1 MPVGYENNGTNGTIG
16 TIGLG
21 TPGTPA
27 GTGGTPAAV
36 APAPGTLSGSAGFN
50 GVLGAT
56 TQSINTS
63 ANAINARLAN
73 FDPTDPGSLLQMQ
86 QQLANYN
93 LAITVTSSLIKSLED
108 TVKSV
113 AQKLS

>member
-1 MPVGYENNGTNGTIG
+1 MTVGYQNNQTNGTIG
-16 TIGLG
+16 QIGLG
-21 TPGTPA
+21 NPGNPSANPAIAPDPGTI
-27 GTGGTPAAV
+27 
-36 APAPGTLSGSAGFN
+36 SGRTGFN
-50 GVLGAT
+50 GVIGAT
-56 TQSINTS
+56 TNAINTS
-63 ANAINARLAN
+63 ANAINDQLAN
-73 FDPTDPGSLLQMQ
+73 FNPTDPGSLLQMQ